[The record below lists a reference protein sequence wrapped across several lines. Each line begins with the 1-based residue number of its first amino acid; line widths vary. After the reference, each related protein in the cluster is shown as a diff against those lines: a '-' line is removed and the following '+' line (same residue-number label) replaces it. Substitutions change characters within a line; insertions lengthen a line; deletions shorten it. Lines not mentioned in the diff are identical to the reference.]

1 MFSESEIHKL
11 YIDKVK
17 LPESYFTKY
26 ETLPNCPIK
35 MYNYNW
41 GNHDFPRVWCTLD
54 FSEWIKK
61 HDISIEHLGYTCLDD
76 PELEFIVHEKKTI
89 VSYPTYDLHTIS
101 KHFKNE
107 FDFFC
112 LTKLWSIYIIH
123 LKL

>member
-54 FSEWIKK
+54 FNEWIKN
-61 HDISIEHLGYTCLDD
+61 HDINIEHLGYTCLDD
-76 PELEFIVHEKKTI
+76 PELEFIVHKKKQLFLI
-89 VSYPTYDLHTIS
+89 LHMTCIPFQNILKTS
-101 KHFKNE
+101 LI
-107 FDFFC
+107 FFC